1 MVSDLMIWKR
11 QDNLALSIE
20 APFARKIYREKNR
33 FIREQAEKLTLGV
46 SISDIDIANHAQ
58 KMDIIFR
65 EYYKRTIRIFS
76 LEIEKGIAN
85 KSIGLFVEKKA
96 YFWEFLYLKWI
107 NERGGE
113 MAKETA
119 LTTAGD
125 INKILR
131 LANAQETG
139 VSPKEF
145 TRNILNTRGLSRWR
159 AETIART
166 ETGSASSFASVE
178 TARKMEVDSGIRM
191 LKKWVPALDERT
203 RSSHAHMAGVK
214 PIPLDAKF
222 MVNGSPMD
230 RPKDPNGGSSNVINC
245 RCVLAYVTEI

>member
-1 MVSDLMIWKR
+1 MVSDILIWKR
-11 QDNLALSIE
+11 QDRIALSIE
-20 APFARKIYREKNR
+20 APFARKIYKEKNR

-46 SISDIDIANHAQ
+46 SISDVDIAKHAQ
-58 KMDIIFR
+58 NMDIIFR
-65 EYYKRTIRIFS
+65 EYYKKTIRIFS
-76 LEIEKGIAN
+76 LEIEKGIAQ
-85 KSIGLFVEKKA
+85 KSSGLFLEKKA
-96 YFWEFLYLKWI
+96 SFWEWLYMKWI

-131 LANAQETG
+131 LANEQETG
-139 VSPKEF
+139 ISPKDF
-145 TRNILNTRGLSRWR
+145 TKKILSVRGLSRWR

-166 ETGSASSFASVE
+166 ETGSASSFASIE
-178 TARKMEVDSGIRM
+178 TAKKMEIDSGVM
-191 LKKWVPALDERT
+191 MKKKWIPALDERT
-203 RSSHAHMAGVK
+203 RSSHAHMASVP

-230 RPKDPNGGSSNVINC
+230 RPKDPAGGASNVINC